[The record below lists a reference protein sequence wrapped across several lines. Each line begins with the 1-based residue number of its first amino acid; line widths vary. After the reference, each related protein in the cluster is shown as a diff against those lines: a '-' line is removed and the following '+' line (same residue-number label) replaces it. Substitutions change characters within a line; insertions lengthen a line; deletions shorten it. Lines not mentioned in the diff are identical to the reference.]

1 MSQDPTSPGD
11 DDVARHGDGG
21 SRANDGPATDA
32 AAVQVPLRRTV
43 PTRRPRHA
51 LLLLLLGVMPAV
63 VLPLLWFWS
72 KGALST
78 EMVGGLLIGVATAS
92 VAWLASLYVLPA
104 PAPIVVDD
112 SDLVVSVGRRRLR
125 VSLPEILVA
134 RVDGRDLILFAAA
147 PPGTAPQGDV
157 GGVLVPGY
165 CFQDRDGAQ
174 HTVAALRDRLQ
185 RLYGPSLVERLADNE
200 RRQLAFQGKRAIV
213 VQGVTVACVVA
224 FGIEVW
230 TNALAS
236 SDSLIAV
243 GANASD
249 RVAAL
254 ELWRGV
260 TANFLH
266 GSVIHLAMN
275 LAALLSTGALVERWL
290 GRPATVIVL
299 WFTGVG
305 GQLASAAVAIIA
317 GETRLSV
324 GISGAV
330 FGILGVLLVS
340 SVRFR
345 RQSTGGLR
353 VPLATWVVL
362 IATNGAISTIPI
374 VDVTAHVAGFVV
386 GAATALLVAPRPG
399 GRPPLAS
406 PPVMRAIASVVG
418 VLTVASIV
426 MVALRS

>member
-1 MSQDPTSPGD
+1 MNHDPVNAGDVEAPSGDRAAPGN
-11 DDVARHGDGG
+11 GG
-21 SRANDGPATDA
+21 SSTVA
-32 AAVQVPLRRTV
+32 AAVHVAMRRTA

-51 LLLLLLGVMPAV
+51 LLLLLLGVLPAV
-63 VLPLLWFWS
+63 LLPLLWFWS
-72 KGALST
+72 QRTLSTAQVGGAL
-78 EMVGGLLIGVATAS
+78 LAVATVS
-92 VAWLASLYVLPA
+92 LAWLASLYVLPA
-104 PAPIVVDD
+104 PMPVVVDD
-112 SDLVVSVGRRRLR
+112 NHLTVSLGRRRLKL
-125 VSLPEILVA
+125 SLPEILVA

-157 GGVLVPGY
+157 GGVLVPSY
-165 CFQDRDGAQ
+165 CFKDRDGAQ
-174 HTVAALRDRLQ
+174 QTVSGLRNRLQ
-185 RLYGPSLVERLADNE
+185 RLYGASLVERLADNE

-213 VQGVTVACVVA
+213 VQGVAGACVVA
-224 FGIEVW
+224 FGVEVW

-249 RVAAL
+249 RVAAF

-266 GSVIHLAMN
+266 GSLIHLAMN

-290 GRPATVIVL
+290 GRAATVIVL
-299 WFTGVG
+299 WFAGVG
-305 GQLASAAVAIIA
+305 GQLASALVAIMA
-317 GETRLSV
+317 GDGRLSV

-330 FGILGVLLVS
+330 FGILGVLFVS

-353 VPLATWVVL
+353 VPLATWIVL

-386 GAATALLVAPRPG
+386 GAAAALLVAPRPG

-406 PPVMRAIASVVG
+406 PRLMRVVASVVG
-418 VLTVASIV
+418 VLTVASIATL
-426 MVALRS
+426 ALRT

>member
-1 MSQDPTSPGD
+1 M
-11 DDVARHGDGG
+11 
-21 SRANDGPATDA
+21 
-32 AAVQVPLRRTV
+32 RRTP

-72 KGALST
+72 QQALST
-78 EMVGGLLIGVATAS
+78 ALVGGALIAVVTVS
-92 VAWLASLYVLPA
+92 VAWLAWLYVLPS
-104 PAPIVVDD
+104 PVPVVIDD
-112 SDLVVSVGRRRLR
+112 EHLTVSVGRRRLR
-125 VSLPEILVA
+125 LSLPEILVA
-134 RVDGRDLILFAAA
+134 RVDGRDLILLAAT
-147 PPGTAPQGDV
+147 PPGTAPHGDV

-165 CFQDRDGAQ
+165 CFTDREGAQ
-174 HTVAALRDRLQ
+174 HTVDAVRARLQ
-185 RLYGPSLVERLADNE
+185 RLYGPGLVERLEENE

-249 RVAAL
+249 LVAAF

-290 GRPATVIVL
+290 GRAATVIVL
-299 WFTGVG
+299 WFAGVG
-305 GQLASAAVAIIA
+305 GQLASAVVAIMA
-317 GETRLSV
+317 GDVRLSV

-406 PPVMRAIASVVG
+406 PRLMRAVASVVG
-418 VLTVASIV
+418 VLTVASV
-426 MVALRS
+426 VTLALRT